1 MAVFAGIP
9 DCKSGIRAGKLG
21 CFIRFLFAIKRFGEV
36 GPKAV
41 KVQGF
46 ATLG

>member
-9 DCKSGIRAGKLG
+9 DCKSGIRHGKFG
-21 CFIRFLFAIKRFGEV
+21 PFVRFLFAIKRFGEV
-36 GPKAV
+36 SVKAA